1 LPPFA
6 ARLGHVPGLRPFGEI
21 AAERRYAFSEQRQLL
36 AFPSGLGLVVG
47 VGLKVRVAVNLVEKV
62 DQRLNCPFNV
72 AASAARNFDEKAGL
86 GHRRPRRAAATTR
99 AVSATVKAA
108 QSMTKGESKISSAV
122 TFQGIGL
129 LQTKFGRSPKT
140 GVSAAGVLW

>member
-1 LPPFA
+1 MFPA
-6 ARLGHVPGLRPFGEI
+6 LRPFGGI
-21 AAERRYAFSEQRQLL
+21 ATERCYAFSEQRQLL
-36 AFPSGLGLVVG
+36 AFLSGLGLVVG
-47 VGLKVRVAVNLVEKV
+47 VGLKVRVAVDLVEKG
-62 DQRLNCPFNV
+62 DQRLNGPLDP
-72 AASAARNFDEKAGL
+72 AASAARDFDEKAGL
-86 GHRRPRRAAATTR
+86 CHCRPRRISATTR

-108 QSMTKGESKISSAV
+108 QSRTKGESKISSAV